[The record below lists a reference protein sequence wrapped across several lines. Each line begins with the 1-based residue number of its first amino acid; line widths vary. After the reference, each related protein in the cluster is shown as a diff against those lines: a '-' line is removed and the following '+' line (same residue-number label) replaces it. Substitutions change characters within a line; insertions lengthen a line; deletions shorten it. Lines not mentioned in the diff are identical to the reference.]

1 MNLFKGSGVALVT
14 PFDQYGRVDYET
26 LRKLIDFQIEN
37 ETDAIIICGTTGE
50 SATLTEKEH
59 QKVIEECIKHVN
71 GRIPVIA
78 GTGSNKTKTAIEL
91 SIEAENAGADGLL
104 IVTPYY
110 NGTTQ
115 KGLVNHYTKIANSVS
130 IPIILYNVP
139 SRTGINI
146 EPSTVEE
153 IVKNTRNIKAIKE
166 ASGNISKIIE
176 LKERLGSNIDI
187 YSGNDDQIIPIL
199 SIGGIGVISVLANIM
214 PKETHEMVI
223 EYLNGNTEKARKIQL
238 KTLKLIKA
246 LFVEKNPIPVKKAL
260 ELMGM
265 INGTLREPLIE
276 LEEKHTKELKLE
288 MKNNGIK
295 ILGEN

>member
-14 PFDQYGRVDYET
+14 PFDKSGKVDYET

-37 ETDAIIICGTTGE
+37 QTDAIIICGTTGE
-50 SATLTEKEH
+50 SATLSEREH

-78 GTGSNKTKTAIEL
+78 GTGSNSTRTAIEL

-115 KGLVNHYTKIANSVS
+115 IGLINHYTKIANSVD

-153 IVKNTRNIKAIKE
+153 IVKNTKNIKAIKE

-176 LKERLGSNIDI
+176 IKERLGNNIDI
-187 YSGNDDQIIPIL
+187 YSGNDDQIVPIL

-214 PKETHEMVI
+214 PKETHKIVMD
-223 EYLNGNTEKARKIQL
+223 YLDGNIDKSREAQL

-246 LFVEKNPIPVKKAL
+246 LFIEKNPIPVKKAL
-260 ELMGM
+260 ELMGL
-265 INGTLREPLIE
+265 INGTLREPLVE
-276 LEEKHTKELKLE
+276 LDEKHIKTLKLE

>member
-14 PFDQYGRVDYET
+14 PFDKSGKVDYET

-50 SATLTEKEH
+50 SATLSEREH

-78 GTGSNKTKTAIEL
+78 GTGSNSTRTAIEL

-115 KGLVNHYTKIANSVS
+115 IGLINHYTKIANSVN

-139 SRTGINI
+139 SRTGISIN
-146 EPSTVEE
+146 PKTVEE
-153 IVKNTRNIKAIKE
+153 IVKNTDNINAIKE
-166 ASGNISKIIE
+166 ASGNISNITEIKAL
-176 LKERLGSNIDI
+176 LKDKIDI

-223 EYLNGNTEKARKIQL
+223 EYLNGNIEKAREIQL

-246 LFVEKNPIPVKKAL
+246 LFIEKNPIPVKKAL

-265 INGTLREPLIE
+265 INGTLREPLID
-276 LEEKHTKELKLE
+276 LEEKHVKELKLE

-295 ILGEN
+295 ILGKN